1 KKTTNAVQLM
11 TLHAFHV
18 VALVPADSPIK
29 TYRDFAGRKINFAPK
44 GYSITHIGER
54 ILDKLGIA
62 GKVGIGYLRI
72 GEAVQSFKDGHI
84 DGIFYS
90 PSDRFGPLISLAQTR
105 TIRAIQLDEPLMDA
119 FIKENPSF
127 YTSTWPKGKGIY
139 KNLVN
144 QV

>member
-1 KKTTNAVQLM
+1 
-11 TLHAFHV
+11 
-18 VALVPADSPIK
+18 
-29 TYRDFAGRKINFAPK
+29 
-44 GYSITHIGER
+44 
-54 ILDKLGIA
+54 
-62 GKVGIGYLRI
+62 
-72 GEAVQSFKDGHI
+72 KDGHI

-105 TIRAIQLDEPLMDA
+105 TIRAVQLDEPLMDA

-144 QV
+144 QVKNLAYPNIILANKDRISNSQAYAMVKAVAENFDKVRVGDPSLNDFDPKEMARPVGS